1 MGEAERELRDWKVR
15 LALSVKILSN
25 LGYGM
30 IAGPIVQSMVSDAG
44 VPPIAYALFVV
55 GLWFLGFAIYIAPLA
70 GASDV

>member
-30 IAGPIVQSMVSDAG
+30 IAGPIVQSMVSDVG
-44 VPPIAYALFVV
+44 MPPMAYALFVV
-55 GLWFLGFAIYIAPLA
+55 GLWCLGFAIYIAPLA
-70 GASDV
+70 GGSDV